1 MYLCSSNALRVLHE
15 TWTGTLRRPVRW
27 CPCNRLGHT
36 MTQPAYRGTC
46 AEDAAGHSECAKHR
60 LTPPLITK
68 LPRLLGAQ
76 QTCEME

>member
-1 MYLCSSNALRVLHE
+1 MYLCSSNAFAFLHR
-15 TWTGTLRRPVRW
+15 TCTGTLRRPVRW
-27 CPCNRLGHT
+27 CPCNRVGHT

-68 LPRLLGAQ
+68 LPRLLAA